1 MINTHIDDVYYIIS
15 EKAIFI
21 KFICLKTFITL
32 VEIVITINIVIVIG
46 SLNKN
51 DFD

>member
-32 VEIVITINIVIVIG
+32 VEIVITINIVIS